1 MSLIE
6 SCKNGDLEGV
16 KTALQSGDDV
26 NTKDEDGWTGLMW
39 AVSLNHNSVVDL
51 LLEKPNIDVNL
62 KSESSGFCALHCAVF
77 SQNSDGLK
85 MLLNVPN
92 INVNIMNIE
101 GWSAL
106 DMTFLPFLPGKHFA
120 GKCRNK
126 HNEAL
131 KLLLNVPTIDVNTVD
146 NRGENAL
153 HWALDTDSFEGLK
166 LLLHHPNLTALTL
179 NQKDKWFGNTPAM
192 QAVKQ
197 NTLKYLEVLVAD
209 PRVDLDTTDK
219 EGRTLKK
226 AARWLFLDS
235 QHPATGIHILTI
247 IIILQL
253 CNKTSTIACVFCIV
267 CLLHFCSFEFLS
279 V

>member
-6 SCKNGDLEGV
+6 SCKNGDLERV

-51 LLEKPNIDVNL
+51 LLKKPNIDVNL

-92 INVNIMNIE
+92 INVNIMDNQ

-106 DMTFLPFLPGKHFA
+106 DMTFVPFLPGKHFA

-146 NRGENAL
+146 DRGENAL

-219 EGRTLKK
+219 EGKSLEK
-226 AARWLFLDS
+226 AARDRGEGRGKVVAEAKQRRDERRRRGRF
-235 QHPATGIHILTI
+235 
-247 IIILQL
+247 
-253 CNKTSTIACVFCIV
+253 NKI
-267 CLLHFCSFEFLS
+267 FLS
-279 V
+279 KLL